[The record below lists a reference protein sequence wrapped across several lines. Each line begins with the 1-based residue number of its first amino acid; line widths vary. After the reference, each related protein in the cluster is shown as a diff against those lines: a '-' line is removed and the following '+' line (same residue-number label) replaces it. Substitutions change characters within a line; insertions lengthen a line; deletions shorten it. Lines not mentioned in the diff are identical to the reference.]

1 MFPLGSVLFPHA
13 ALPLHVFEPRY
24 RALVQHCLEAADGP
38 EFGVVLIERG
48 SEVGGGDTRFGVG
61 TVARI
66 VDASVFPD
74 GRYALV
80 TVGTQRLKVQEWL
93 DDDPYQPY
101 PRAEV
106 EVLTEPELDGAGAGA
121 ASEARDAV
129 ERELRRVLALATELG
144 ASVAPSDVRLD
155 RDPVRA
161 AFEACA
167 LAPIGSFDAQRLL
180 EIDDAR
186 ARLDALE
193 AVLVDTAELLE
204 LRLGDG

>member
-24 RALVQHCLEAADGP
+24 RALVEHCLKVEP

-66 VDASVFPD
+66 VEVSQFPD

-80 TVGTQRLKVQEWL
+80 SIGISRLRVHEWL
-93 DDDPYQPY
+93 PDDPYPL
-101 PRAEV
+101 ATV
-106 EVLTEPELDGAGAGA
+106 EVLDDPIAGTDAVD
-121 ASEARDAV
+121 ARDAV
-129 ERELRRVLALATELG
+129 ERDLRRVLALATELG
-144 ASVAPSDVRLD
+144 AAVAPGDVRLD
-155 RDPVRA
+155 QDPVRA

-167 LAPIGSFDAQRLL
+167 LAPIGSLDAQRLL
-180 EIDDAR
+180 ELDDPVE
-186 ARLDALE
+186 RLVRLE
-193 AVLVDTAELLE
+193 TLLVETAELLD
-204 LRLGDG
+204 LRLGDA